1 MIRQIANTARPES
14 GGKSTLELHSRP
26 TTMFSFLDHCSAQIC
41 SKISHSAPQPLTQ
54 ERSQRCTIGV
64 TNFGGDFFKVDTTLN
79 E

>member
-1 MIRQIANTARPES
+1 
-14 GGKSTLELHSRP
+14 
-26 TTMFSFLDHCSAQIC
+26 MFSFLDHCSAQIC